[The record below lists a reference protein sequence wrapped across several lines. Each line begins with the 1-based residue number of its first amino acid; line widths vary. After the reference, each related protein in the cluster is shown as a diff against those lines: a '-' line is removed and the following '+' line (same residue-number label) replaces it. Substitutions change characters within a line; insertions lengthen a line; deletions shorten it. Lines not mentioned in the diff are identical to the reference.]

1 MFIFDVFYPRQ
12 RWLNINS
19 YCMESHSFFVVF
31 VYGVECSLFIYG
43 SFVYSLARNEGLRR
57 PAYLFS
63 WTEAGHGPAPYLRI
77 FCLFANAKRE
87 PPAAS
92 LFSWTEAGHGP
103 APYLRIFCLF
113 ANAKRGPPAASL
125 FSWTEAGHGPA
136 PYLRLLFH
144 RKELER

>member
-57 PAYLFS
+57 PAYS
-63 WTEAGHGPAPYLRI
+63 AGPKQVTDLHHTCGSFVYSLTRNESLRRPACSAGPKQVTDLHHTCGSFVYSLTRNEGLRRPACSAGPKQVTDLHHI
-77 FCLFANAKRE
+77 F
-87 PPAAS
+87 
-92 LFSWTEAGHGP
+92 G
-103 APYLRIFCLF
+103 FCSIGR
-113 ANAKRGPPAASL
+113 N
-125 FSWTEAGHGPA
+125 
-136 PYLRLLFH
+136 
-144 RKELER
+144 